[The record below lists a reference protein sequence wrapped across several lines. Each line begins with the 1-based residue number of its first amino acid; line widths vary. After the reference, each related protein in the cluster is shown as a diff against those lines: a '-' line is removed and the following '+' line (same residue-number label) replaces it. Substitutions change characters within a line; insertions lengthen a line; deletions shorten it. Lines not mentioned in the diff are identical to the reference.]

1 MGDRLGIPRALSIL
15 LFFGNIFW
23 WWKSNLRPRFPPK
36 CKNLGKKITA
46 KKWPKCKKIH
56 FFRFFLVF
64 IGGKW
69 GQERVGMKSILT
81 CQTIEIGLKNGMSKD
96 LYLSERGQVDAAKTF
111 SAKRNFFLAANFLA
125 KFSHFWGFSRA
136 QISNLK
142 SEKTFIENFFDFWPK
157 NRNFRPKIELF
168 WSKTEDF
175 DQK

>member
-1 MGDRLGIPRALSIL
+1 MAEKR
-15 LFFGNIFW
+15 
-23 WWKSNLRPRFPPK
+23 
-36 CKNLGKKITA
+36 KKI
-46 KKWPKCKKIH
+46 
-56 FFRFFLVF
+56 FFFFDFLVF

-111 SAKRNFFLAANFLA
+111 SAKRNFFLAVNFLA
-125 KFSHFWGFSRA
+125 KFLHFWGFSGA

-157 NRNFRPKIELF
+157 NRNFRPKIKFFGRKSKISIKNENKMKLF
-168 WSKTEDF
+168 FWLNTKN
-175 DQK
+175 

>member
-1 MGDRLGIPRALSIL
+1 MVEIESTPSI
-15 LFFGNIFW
+15 
-23 WWKSNLRPRFPPK
+23 ST
-36 CKNLGKKITA
+36 KNGKILVKKIRPENGR
-46 KKWPKCKKIH
+46 KRKKI
-56 FFRFFLVF
+56 FFFDFLVF

-111 SAKRNFFLAANFLA
+111 SAKRKFFLAGNFLA

-157 NRNFRPKIELF
+157 NRNFWPKIELF
-168 WSKTEDF
+168 GRKSKISTKNENIMKSF
-175 DQK
+175 FWLNTKN